1 MHCWMYE
8 FSMYAFSDLFGLFA
22 IEAVRPCMAGVVD
35 NCFLADGAACKRFYL
50 QPGYLF
56 ESGAKKRPPAS
67 RLKRGTDGLL
77 FSYAVLPRDNPGPQA
92 YAFRAAQRPAPW
104 LV

>member
-1 MHCWMYE
+1 MRLVNG
-8 FSMYAFSDLFGLFA
+8 FIFNRVAFLNL
-22 IEAVRPCMAGVVD
+22 EQR
-35 NCFLADGAACKRFYL
+35 
-50 QPGYLF
+50 
-56 ESGAKKRPPAS
+56 KRPPAS

-92 YAFRAAQRPAPW
+92 YALRAAQRHAPW